1 MLQYRCNIN
10 YYYFAKIGWK
20 NFQEDRGSWNRRNA
34 KRLAI
39 DRKHADKRITGHAG
53 QGQMR
58 HRVTAGRLG
67 KLGLTLFAL
76 AGVFFSLFASVLDPV
91 VWAAALDEDVPC
103 RRNLRTGGTGAGA
116 GGNRLSG
123 VHPRG
128 DGGRRGAAGGHR
140 PGGQQRSGGAGRRC
154 AAGGSGAGR
163 RGRGGLGRRL

>member
-39 DRKHADKRITGHAG
+39 DRKHADKRITGHAV

-58 HRVTAGRLG
+58 RRVTAGRLG

-91 VWAAALDEDVPC
+91 VWAAALLAAAEPD
-103 RRNLRTGGTGAGA
+103 AG
-116 GGNRLSG
+116 
-123 VHPRG
+123 
-128 DGGRRGAAGGHR
+128 DAADR
-140 PGGQQRSGGAGRRC
+140 
-154 AAGGSGAGR
+154 AADYDW
-163 RGRGGLGRRL
+163 